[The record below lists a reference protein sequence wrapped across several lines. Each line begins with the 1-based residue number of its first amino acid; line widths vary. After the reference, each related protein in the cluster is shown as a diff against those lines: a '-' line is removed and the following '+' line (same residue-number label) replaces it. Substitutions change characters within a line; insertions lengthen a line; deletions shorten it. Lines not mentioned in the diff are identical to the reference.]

1 MLGSLAA
8 RAPSVSGFR
17 VPKISSSPR
26 LGLIVRI
33 SALLIAGATV
43 GIGSARWV
51 IARSASAVPISG
63 GDWKIWL
70 EGSNRNPYGMAHF
83 LLRGRLPP
91 AARQMS
97 IYETERD
104 DGGAPLDGSCSYSLS
119 LPAQGVRWW
128 DIAILDPSSGPV
140 FNDKGQ
146 MSAISSAQ
154 AIGSSGDILTVTIAR
169 EPTPGNWISPG
180 GLSYFGLAVT
190 LRRARLHDAIEPAEA
205 LPRISKG
212 PCS

>member
-8 RAPSVSGFR
+8 RAPSVSGLR
-17 VPKISSSPR
+17 LPTLSASPR

-70 EGSNRNPYGMAHF
+70 DGSGRNPYGLAHF

-104 DGGAPLDGSCSYSLS
+104 DGGARLDGSCSYSLS

-128 DIAILDPSSGPV
+128 DIAILDPSGGPF
-140 FNDKGQ
+140 FNGKGAT
-146 MSAISSAQ
+146 SAISSAQ
-154 AIGSSGDILTVTIAR
+154 AVGSSSDILTVTISR
-169 EPTPGNWISPG
+169 EPAPGNWISPG

-190 LRRARLHDAIEPAEA
+190 LRRARIHDAIEPAEA

-212 PCS
+212 ACS